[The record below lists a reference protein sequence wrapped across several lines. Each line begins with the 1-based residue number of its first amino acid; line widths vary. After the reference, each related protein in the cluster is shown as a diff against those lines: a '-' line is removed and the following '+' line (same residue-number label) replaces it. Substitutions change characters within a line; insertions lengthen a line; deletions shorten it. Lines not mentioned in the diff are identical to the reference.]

1 MAVKKVKA
9 KKQIN
14 YFLPMV
20 ERQLILPYVMTVL
33 GGDTFKGAKGDT
45 VNFKVTDGSIATAR
59 DYDFRGRTGPIVL
72 DDIYQSG
79 GNIPIKL
86 TTHVVSATG
95 LEDEHFTLD
104 DIDFAREVL
113 APQVNAVVERVESKA
128 LSGFRALH
136 PKHQVTFD
144 AGDDPHLIA
153 VESKRLMDS
162 DKVAPYS
169 GRIFLV
175 GTDVA
180 AAWLASDR
188 LSNYQSTGET
198 GTPALRDAVIGTLS
212 GSPVVVHNGLN
223 ADEGYYMH
231 SSGLVLGNTAPEVP
245 RGAVTGNSGISKRGI
260 AARWIQDYDA
270 NYLRDRSVVSTFL
283 GVNEIRDERAAD
295 GSWIVEEGEFD
306 AEDLDVMRNKDGSA
320 VVPVPVG
327 TRKNVRIL
335 KFNVSGTGTVLSGT
349 ASSS

>member
-1 MAVKKVKA
+1 MAVKKLKS

-14 YFLPMV
+14 FALPLI

-33 GGDTFKGAKGDT
+33 GGDTFKGALGDT
-45 VNFKVTDGSIATAR
+45 VNFKVASGFRGTAR

-72 DDIYQSG
+72 DDIYQEG
-79 GNIPIKL
+79 GNVPVKL
-86 TTHVVSATG
+86 TTHVYSATG

-104 DIDFAREVL
+104 DISFAQEVL
-113 APQVNAVVERVESKA
+113 APQVEAVVDRIETKA
-128 LSGFRALH
+128 LAGFRALH
-136 PKHQVTFD
+136 PKHQITFD
-144 AGDDPHLIA
+144 AGDDPHEIA

-169 GRIFLV
+169 GRYFLV

-180 AAWLASDR
+180 AAWLVSDR
-188 LSNYQSTGET
+188 LSDYNSTGET
-198 GTPALRDAVIGTLS
+198 GTPALRDAVIGRLS
-212 GSPVVVHNGLN
+212 GSPVVVHNGLEP
-223 ADEGYYMH
+223 DEGYYLH
-231 SSGLVLGNTAPEVP
+231 SSGLVLGNCAPAVP
-245 RGAVTGNSGISKRGI
+245 IGAVTGNAGVGKRGI

-270 NYLRDRSVVSTFL
+270 SYLRDRSVVSSFI
-283 GVNEIRDERAAD
+283 GVNEIRDERNDD

-306 AEDLDVMRNKDGSA
+306 ADELDVLVDRSGD
-320 VVPVPVG
+320 PVTPVAVG

-335 KFNVSGTGTVLSGT
+335 KFNISGTGTVLTGG